1 MRFGLWLNRA
11 MRLFD
16 HLPVNLRERLIHMA
30 TELHVPAGHT
40 LIRRGERSDDMYRIL
55 QGRLEV
61 VDSRSQV
68 VLEVMG
74 QGQVVGEMSF
84 VTEEARSA
92 DVRSG
97 EDTRVLVWR
106 GLDLQQAMQNDPEF
120 GAAMY
125 KAFANLLADRLRN
138 TTGYAVTRTST
149 DAVAFSTV
157 SDDLGRSARELAD
170 ELKRSLFEAED
181 RLKVEPDG
189 PAVEAVAGALGS
201 FIQKGHRLFASL
213 SFEEAEGAGEIL
225 YREMHPF
232 LSSTQTSDFQQ
243 ACGESGLGLALFLA
257 HLQGGV
263 SGGTSE
269 VGRALDS
276 AILQCSTPKAL
287 VAREATL
294 VKAALEN
301 IALGGER
308 RVLVSPSHHGAL
320 VSQLAYK
327 LGYDG
332 GEIVYMDQDP
342 AALRAADNGMAIR
355 PKKVS
360 YRPVRGSVYTYFE
373 EAARSSIGDFDLVIL
388 HGLLDFLPTRLL
400 PDLADS
406 LAGLLREDG
415 EALLVQLSPT
425 EDEFFFTHLIGWRTI
440 RRTPKQVQR
449 LLESSTKLRVET
461 AWEGKAGS
469 LLRVK
474 IA

>member
-1 MRFGLWLNRA
+1 

-16 HLPVNLRERLIHMA
+16 HLSANLRERLVHMA

-84 VTEEARSA
+84 VTEETRSA

-106 GLDLQQAMQNDPEF
+106 GVELHQAMQDDPKF
-120 GAAMY
+120 GSAMY
-125 KAFANLLADRLRN
+125 KAFANLLAERLRN
-138 TTGYAVTRTST
+138 TTGYAVTRTNT
-149 DAVAFSTV
+149 DAVAFSSV

-170 ELKRSLFEAED
+170 EFKRSLFEAED
-181 RLKVEPDG
+181 RLKLEPDG
-189 PAVEAVAGALGS
+189 PAVEAVAGALHS

-213 SFEEAEGAGEIL
+213 SYEESEGAGEIL

-232 LSSTQTSDFQQ
+232 LSNSQSSDFMQ
-243 ACGESGLGLALFLA
+243 ACGESGVGLALFLA
-257 HLQGGV
+257 HLQGDAP
-263 SGGTSE
+263 SGTSE
-269 VGRALDS
+269 VGRTLDA
-276 AILQCSTPKAL
+276 AILQSPTARAL
-287 VAREATL
+287 VEREAKL
-294 VKAALEN
+294 VTAALEL
-301 IALGGER
+301 ISKGGPL
-308 RVLVSPSHHGAL
+308 RVLVSPSHHGTL
-320 VSQLAYK
+320 VAQIAYK

-342 AALRAADNGMAIR
+342 AALRIADRGMAIR

-360 YRPVRGSVYTYFE
+360 YQPIRGNILSYFDE
-373 EAARSSIGDFDLVIL
+373 PSRKKLGEFDVVIL
-388 HGLLDFLPTRLL
+388 HGLLDYLPTRLL
-400 PDLADS
+400 PDLAENLS
-406 LAGLLREDG
+406 GMLREGG

-425 EDEFFFTHLIGWRTI
+425 ADDFFFEHLIGWRTI
-440 RRTPKQVQR
+440 RRSAKQVQR
-449 LLESSTKLRVET
+449 LLETSAQLQIEI

-469 LLRVK
+469 LLRVR
-474 IA
+474 AS